1 MCERTGGWR
10 ASWKPVQSSPSCC
23 ACPSAFFLLQAKST
37 SFRATSVTVENMEK
51 NDTEEKNII
60 PDYVCCVLSEGTWT
74 WFGAILV
81 SLLLLLIAI
90 LKYCRKY
97 LSKPKFES
105 KNLTLLRKSLIG
117 NWQLYFT
124 SSKQGRPPRK
134 SEKGA
139 VRCCRRAMRGY
150 NSGLC
155 YGEFTTAA
163 FLAHFWTFLYMRFP
177 VSLFPSA

>member
-124 SSKQGRPPRK
+124 LWQFCTQENWSFSGWW
-134 SEKGA
+134 
-139 VRCCRRAMRGY
+139 RCFGKNKADTCQSWRIRQV
-150 NSGLC
+150 L
-155 YGEFTTAA
+155 
-163 FLAHFWTFLYMRFP
+163 
-177 VSLFPSA
+177 

>member
-117 NWQLYFT
+117 KLTTLFYF
-124 SSKQGRPPRK
+124 
-134 SEKGA
+134 
-139 VRCCRRAMRGY
+139 M
-150 NSGLC
+150 
-155 YGEFTTAA
+155 
-163 FLAHFWTFLYMRFP
+163 TFLYTRKLIF
-177 VSLFPSA
+177 